1 MQSFSPITTKW
12 EDIESAYN
20 IRDQIYIC
28 PKGKNHMN
36 IYYNGTFN
44 EKKPSNDFS
53 NIDNWDLLCYHQFQ
67 KNYMF
72 VAYLNNHNIMY
83 VYNLDSNTWTSNT
96 ATTFYNG
103 LFDFKW
109 TTDGNYNNEY
119 PMKMIVYND
128 NHLILKGTIFTL
140 ESNNINRD
148 DVKSQDLIDTL
159 TYSNA
164 YFDYNNDYFY
174 FITYDKEPPDYKSGF
189 FNSQTTFDYSNIGNL
204 IINTNITSP
213 LEFYYNFTIQSMNF
227 SRNTKYVLYEIYNTV
242 KEKTYHG
249 IIDVVSNQVI
259 FNTDEII
266 HQFKPYSS
274 NSFLVITD
282 KSAYKICALS
292 DGNNQC
298 ISSCSEGQ
306 NVYIDSKRP
315 NFCGNSC
322 SKYILVP
329 TGICVDECDE
339 NIFHSEDNYH
349 CGFCKV
355 IFPSYP
361 YKLLNTSG
369 CLNNIPEGTYL
380 YNLKYKLL
388 KGVITPTTIP
398 TSIPTILSTAITITM
413 PTSILTT
420 VIEDS
425 KFDLCNKSEDL
436 YPVNYGK
443 YTKKIE
449 CKNKNDVYPRIY
461 FDQKNEDF
469 KPCYETCY
477 KCEKEGNKSYHN
489 CLECEPGFRFK
500 PEGSPKNNC
509 VADCP
514 YYYFT
519 LSGQYKYLEELPCPN
534 TAKLLFLQ
542 KINV

>member
-36 IYYNGTFN
+36 IYSNGAFN

-83 VYNLDSNTWTSNT
+83 VYNLDSNTWTSNS

-128 NHLILKGTIFTL
+128 NHLILKGTIFIL
-140 ESNNINRD
+140 ESNNINRN
-148 DVKSQDLIDTL
+148 DVTSQDLIDTL

-227 SRNTKYVLYEIYNTV
+227 SRNTKYVLYEIYNTI

-249 IIDVVSNQVI
+249 IIDLVSNKVI

-274 NSFLVITD
+274 N
-282 KSAYKICALS
+282 
-292 DGNNQC
+292 
-298 ISSCSEGQ
+298 
-306 NVYIDSKRP
+306 
-315 NFCGNSC
+315 
-322 SKYILVP
+322 
-329 TGICVDECDE
+329 
-339 NIFHSEDNYH
+339 
-349 CGFCKV
+349 
-355 IFPSYP
+355 
-361 YKLLNTSG
+361 
-369 CLNNIPEGTYL
+369 
-380 YNLKYKLL
+380 
-388 KGVITPTTIP
+388 
-398 TSIPTILSTAITITM
+398 
-413 PTSILTT
+413 
-420 VIEDS
+420 
-425 KFDLCNKSEDL
+425 
-436 YPVNYGK
+436 
-443 YTKKIE
+443 
-449 CKNKNDVYPRIY
+449 
-461 FDQKNEDF
+461 
-469 KPCYETCY
+469 
-477 KCEKEGNKSYHN
+477 
-489 CLECEPGFRFK
+489 
-500 PEGSPKNNC
+500 
-509 VADCP
+509 
-514 YYYFT
+514 
-519 LSGQYKYLEELPCPN
+519 
-534 TAKLLFLQ
+534 
-542 KINV
+542 